1 MKWIFIMLALFK
13 FPLLI
18 ISLLFLAAC
27 WPLEDNKKKK
37 LSSEIASLPD
47 IDHNLSSESPVGI
60 WMLDI
65 DATTEITNFHNN
77 NIEIKSIEKSKHK
90 IREFISIKQS
100 DNENYIIHEC
110 SLHRKPNVTMP
121 GWLNSFPSTLKD
133 NILSL
138 SIDFPIEDLETYQ
151 FVGLPLSSQTTLKF
165 DNNLSLQGS
174 ASQLFKNRIFQT
186 DPIFNQVSKDQHHL
200 LQIKGVKVSDETN
213 FFNPSEL
220 TTQFTIND
228 IPFLNSEETA
238 IRCLRIEDIA
248 TTITH
253 HSDTPQ
259 EITHSSENL
268 FSADFNHTNR
278 VFLQKFVSDNTEK
291 STLTVFTND
300 SIFPNSN
307 IPFYLSDCDE
317 NRNSQDKCKKVSSV
331 KLHTQK
337 DTSNTLESSI
347 TASTS
352 DNNEINIK
360 VSIEVH

>member
-1 MKWIFIMLALFK
+1 MLALFK

-47 IDHNLSSESPVGI
+47 INHNLSSESPVGI

-77 NIEIKSIEKSKHK
+77 TEIKSIEKSKHK

-110 SLHRKPNVTMP
+110 SLHRKPNITMP
-121 GWLNSFPSTLKD
+121 GWFNSFPSTLKD

-151 FVGLPLSSQTTLKF
+151 FIGLPLSSQTTLKF

-213 FFNPSEL
+213 LFNAAEL

-228 IPFLNSEETA
+228 MPFLNSEETA
-238 IRCLRIEDIA
+238 IKCLRIENIA

-253 HSDTPQ
+253 HYSDIPQ
-259 EITHSSENL
+259 EITHSSEKL
-268 FSADFNHTNR
+268 LSANFNDTNR
-278 VFLQKFVSDNTEK
+278 IFLQIPTSGNTKKE
-291 STLTVFTND
+291 TLRIFSND
-300 SIFPNSN
+300 SIFPNLN
-307 IPFYLSDCDE
+307 IPFYLPDCEHVSNSCEEVSDV
-317 NRNSQDKCKKVSSV
+317 RLSI
-331 KLHTQK
+331 QK
-337 DTSNTLESSI
+337 NKSNTLGSSI
-347 TASTS
+347 TAYTS

-360 VSIEVH
+360 VSISLK